1 MSQLRNRPRHQQ
13 LRRTR
18 VIMRSAGLI
27 LLGIALCSTL
37 PSFGG
42 VNIPDW
48 VRQAAAQ
55 PTGTYPP
62 DTKAVVLLDQTD
74 YTIINSGDY
83 IEHSRN
89 VLRVLRPTGRD
100 DERYLGVSLERN
112 DKLQSIHGW
121 TIDNL
126 GRNYELKEKDFSEV
140 SQHPNWILYEDSRS
154 LVAKA
159 PAVLPGSVIAFEYE
173 VHRHEWIN
181 ELGWIFQDEIPVVQT
196 SMSVQLPPG
205 WEFRTAWTHGSSVDP
220 AQVAVNKW
228 QWTLKDLPGIE
239 EDREPMMPPFLALAG
254 RMSLSYFGPSD
265 KNGTAASWQQ
275 VGKWY
280 EGLTEGRFNPTPEI
294 SSKVAQLI
302 AGKPDFSSRLQALTS
317 FLQSEIRY
325 VEISIGIGGNQPHV
339 ASDVFRYRYG
349 DCKDKVTLLKSMLQE
364 AGIHSDYVLIDTRRG
379 FVNPN
384 VPSSWSDH
392 AIIAIELPKDL
403 PADTYKSVITG
414 KSGKRYI
421 IFDPTDEY
429 TPVGSLRAELQ
440 NSYALLVT
448 DSGGELIRTP
458 LLDPDTNTIQRTGHF
473 VLTSDGG
480 LSGEVFE
487 DRGGDFA
494 MRERGRLHN
503 WDEHKRTEYFERY
516 LGRSLQGF
524 TLDSFDVQQAEQFQK
539 DVLIKFKFSTPQYG
553 QSRGPLMLVRPRV
566 LGESSTYVEHKPR
579 HYSVELGETRREIDS
594 YDIEIPKGYAVDDIP
609 DPAKI
614 DVGFASYQSKF
625 EVDGTKLHYW
635 REYIVRDLSVP
646 AEKFS
651 DWVRLQGVIGA
662 DETAAAVLKRVP

>member
-1 MSQLRNRPRHQQ
+1 MSQLRNRRLYQQ
-13 LRRTR
+13 LRRSS
-18 VIMRSAGLI
+18 VIMRRAGLI
-27 LLGIALCSTL
+27 FLGIALCSSL

-42 VNIPDW
+42 VNVPDW

-62 DTKAVVLLDQTD
+62 ETKAVVLLDQTD
-74 YTIINSGDY
+74 YTVTAPGDY
-83 IEHSRN
+83 IEHSRWI
-89 VLRVLRPTGRD
+89 VKILRPDGREEGD
-100 DERYLGVSLERN
+100 LELDLKRGEKLNYLHS
-112 DKLQSIHGW
+112 W
-121 TIDNL
+121 TLDASNHE
-126 GRNYELKEKDFSEV
+126 YELKQKDFVERSFPSFV
-140 SQHPNWILYEDSRS
+140 LYQDIRF
-154 LVAKA
+154 LTATA
-159 PAVLPGSVIAFEYE
+159 PSAGPGSVVAFEFE
-173 VHRHEWIN
+173 AHRHSYSNQIN
-181 ELGWIFQDEIPVVQT
+181 QFFQETNPVREVRISLT
-196 SMSVQLPPG
+196 LPAG
-205 WEFRTAWTHGSSVDP
+205 WEFKDSWSSGSVVKPSETSAGHWEWTAH
-220 AQVAVNKW
+220 
-228 QWTLKDLPGIE
+228 DLTGIE
-239 EDREPMMPPFLALAG
+239 PEPMMPERFVLLGRLAIA
-254 RMSLSYFGPSD
+254 YFPPGETG
-265 KNGTAASWQQ
+265 NMASWSAL
-275 VGKWY
+275 GHWY
-280 EGLTEGRFNPTPEI
+280 TVLTTGRRDPTPEI
-294 SSKVAQLI
+294 TQEVEHLT
-302 AGKPDFSSRLQALTS
+302 AGKADFDSKIRVLTAY
-317 FLQSEIRY
+317 LQSEIRY
-325 VEISIGIGGNQPHV
+325 VAIEIGIGGYQPHP
-339 ASDVFRYRYG
+339 ASDIYRYHYG
-349 DCKDKVTLLKSMLQE
+349 DCKDKATLLSSMLHI
-364 AGIHSDYVLIDTRRG
+364 AGINSNYILIDTDRG
-379 FVNPN
+379 FVNPA
-384 VPSSWSDH
+384 VPSIWFNH
-392 AIIAIELPKDL
+392 AILAIEIPAEIKTPQYRSTITTKD
-403 PADTYKSVITG
+403 
-414 KSGKRYI
+414 GKRYI

-579 HYSVELGETRREIDS
+579 HYSVELGETKREIDS

-646 AEKFS
+646 PEKFG